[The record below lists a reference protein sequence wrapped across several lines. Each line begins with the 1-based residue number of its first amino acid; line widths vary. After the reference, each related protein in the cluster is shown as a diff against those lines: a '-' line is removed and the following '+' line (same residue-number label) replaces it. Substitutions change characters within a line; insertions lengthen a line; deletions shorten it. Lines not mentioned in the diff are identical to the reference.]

1 MSADSQTAADFR
13 VKYSRRIDS
22 DGREQE
28 YSEVEMLDDEEQ
40 HPDVGLQAAELN
52 IQMKLSAVKRRWF
65 RAFEVNLGLLYLLI
79 LAGITTRYILVNLEK
94 EHLQANRSM
103 KIIQLKQEI
112 KLLKEKIKE
121 KCPDRWTRFGS
132 SCYFK
137 STEAKHWQESRRDCQ
152 DKGADLV
159 MINSKEE
166 QIFINEL
173 NMRGESWTGLTGK
186 KTSGGYKWEWVD
198 GSAVNETLWAP
209 GQLSTSYD
217 SYGVCC
223 DDNGNL
229 KQAVEHYVGYS
240 SKTFICEK

>member
-79 LAGITTRYILVNLEK
+79 LAGITARYILVNLEK

-166 QIFINEL
+166 QVVGTRTAEYEL
-173 NMRGESWTGLTGK
+173 
-186 KTSGGYKWEWVD
+186 
-198 GSAVNETLWAP
+198 
-209 GQLSTSYD
+209 
-217 SYGVCC
+217 
-223 DDNGNL
+223 
-229 KQAVEHYVGYS
+229 
-240 SKTFICEK
+240 